1 MVIYLCL
8 LISIHTLKGGNLMDN
23 ILEIRSLEGD
33 VTELVKD
40 DFIHNHLPAIYD
52 RTLNL
57 KGAIL
62 DNDISLLTNQ
72 DFKQLMDFIELLKTD
87 TFAITTN
94 NGKDTLR
101 VFKKTK
107 KIHEN
112 WSVLIET
119 AKSYGGTFNYETFN
133 FEDSH
138 MGFIFIDDIVHHFI
152 K

>member
-1 MVIYLCL
+1 
-8 LISIHTLKGGNLMDN
+8 MDN
-23 ILEIRSLEGD
+23 ILEIRSLEGE
-33 VTELVKD
+33 VTKLVKD
-40 DFIHNHLPAIYD
+40 DFIRNHLPAIYD

-72 DFKQLMDFIELLKTD
+72 DFKQLMDVIELLKTD
-87 TFAITTN
+87 SFAITTN
-94 NGKDTLR
+94 NGKNTLR
-101 VFKKTK
+101 VFKRTK
-107 KIHEN
+107 EIHEN
-112 WSVLIET
+112 WPILIET
-119 AKSYGGTFNYETFN
+119 AKSYGGTYQFETFN

>member
-1 MVIYLCL
+1 
-8 LISIHTLKGGNLMDN
+8 MDN
-23 ILEIRSLEGD
+23 ILEIRSLEGE
-33 VTELVKD
+33 VTKLVKD
-40 DFIHNHLPAIYD
+40 DFIRNHLPAIYD

-72 DFKQLMDFIELLKTD
+72 DFRQLMDVIELLKTD
-87 TFAITTN
+87 SFAITTN
-94 NGKDTLR
+94 NGKNTLR
-101 VFKKTK
+101 VFKRTK
-107 KIHEN
+107 EIHEN
-112 WSVLIET
+112 WPILIET
-119 AKSYGGTFNYETFN
+119 AKSYGGTYQFETFN

>member
-8 LISIHTLKGGNLMDN
+8 LISIHTLKEGNLMDN
-23 ILEIRSLEGD
+23 ILEIRSLEGE
-33 VTELVKD
+33 VTKLVKD
-40 DFIHNHLPAIYD
+40 DFIRNHLPAIYD

-72 DFKQLMDFIELLKTD
+72 DFKQLMDVIELLKTD
-87 TFAITTN
+87 SFAITTN
-94 NGKDTLR
+94 NGKNTLR
-101 VFKKTK
+101 VFKRTK
-107 KIHEN
+107 EIHEN
-112 WSVLIET
+112 WPILIET
-119 AKSYGGTFNYETFN
+119 AKSYGGTYQFETFN